1 MTYGDEDLFKQYG
14 YTDDFEQTT
23 PVTKQSSSNI
33 NTQANVDDLF
43 AQYGYDENKNSEPQ
57 TQVAQQPKPLSIQEQ
72 QKPVVQTTKPQVS
85 QELIVQNNEP
95 SSTLVLQGSVKKI
108 TPYQWFR
115 NNIRPA
121 HFLGDLGKST
131 ANAFREESIM
141 GANAITGA
149 KNWALDKVGLSK
161 WHRPTEEIKAER
173 EALIPKFKTNENAR
187 VANFVGDM
195 LGWAPMF
202 AAGGEG
208 IAAVKGGAKAAQVAN
223 VAAKTGRTTEQA
235 AKVLAR
241 REAINT
247 AVKKAAEKEFLKNAT
262 VAQQIIRPQTITNA
276 AKTANNAGMDMATFE
291 GLRHGLRTLGGEE
304 QENTMGQDILQGY
317 GMGAAFGGGASALG
331 SVAKPVA
338 KAIGNTE
345 FIQNVANKS
354 NEMLNSNDGISHF
367 VANFQ
372 NALNIGRNPKNA
384 NINKYRNF
392 EKLLQESGLP
402 EEEISANLLEYNKL
416 SARDKIRV
424 DKAVRK
430 QLMELDRP
438 STEKP
443 QFFGEEPTI
452 QTKQP
457 TLDDLVNTANE
468 DVLAEQYFGKPI
480 TVNKLNKV
488 EQAIDNGTP
497 ITKEAIEGKNT
508 GYEPNKPQYSPN
520 PADDINLFEQA
531 RDYDVP
537 QTDVGYAQ
545 TPVASKQPTLDLPKV
560 KTNTKKTLAEWKSK
574 YSTKDVPQEV
584 NRPVKSSEGINTHE
598 NTETLQNEPSIRPQ
612 DEHSVKELPK
622 KIIEPEKS
630 LDDMNV
636 TKLEAGEAEGA
647 NTSYSKINKKS
658 IKESDA
664 LDNGLAEEVPNSGR
678 FSSEDAEFNSWYDKY
693 EKADADTRAKMLEEK
708 ANSFS
713 KREEGLDFYN
723 KFSEQIDRDKVAFDR
738 NKPSGFKGLSKEYK
752 PSVSEKDLLDFTSK
766 FEAAD
771 TLPTKAKESRIHNE
785 ELANK
790 MQEMNGKQE
799 LEILGFG
806 RNKDIN
812 TRIAKNIAKVDK
824 NGYRTESGNKTL
836 EYLAF
841 GKLNKHNT
849 RIGLDQMY
857 KQIKNRIEKYKN
869 EGFATTRIEE
879 ALDKAYAR
887 KLKELGI
894 PMKEAKG
901 IPQHIEGESAYKTY
915 KENLNNRYGNKPYA
929 YKDKTVMGI
938 EPYKSDKFLSDK
950 FDITNENVDLSNTKF
965 AKSDRSVGS
974 EHKYVDYAD
983 EIANGDNEIA
993 KTIKD
998 ILGDESFSFEEMSG
1012 GGRNYSDGRVTI
1024 NSKNPVASQLKSLM
1038 HETHHK
1044 ISKAIAEACGK
1055 DSVEYKIFMEGESA
1069 NNAVHAFESKNPG
1082 ITNKF
1087 NETQKLIE
1095 NNKINEYYDVY
1106 DNLSNTGK
1114 KYYNEYE
1121 DLVTEYYNSII
1132 EKEANLA
1139 KNGKWQ
1145 FFGKD
1150 IKEYE
1155 QRLKEF
1161 NNRRFEGNRAQ
1172 IEGEN
1177 SLRYSK
1183 RPRANRSIED
1193 KKQLSEGLGSSTERQ
1208 FLEDRKE
1215 LNGNRYTGEQSDG
1228 EIQFD
1233 LSRSTK
1239 NKFGMEEKS
1248 NRREFRKTNFKS
1260 KKKNEQPIGLTSFKN
1275 SEIKIDRP
1283 KDIKSKD
1290 MPIGLKGIKEPNLKA
1305 TKYQKYDKSTGL
1317 SPKEWVNEVKETKK
1331 NYGLTDSKAR
1341 ALVKRAANEIKT
1353 TSDETERLLIKRGII
1368 TEEQAANRKKMVG
1381 SSTYIADNP
1390 EYTSDGKIDLTRT
1403 YEDLKEGVT
1412 GKREH
1417 RTVKNIHLE
1426 NAYKNTQ
1433 SYNAQAK
1440 YMNSVMDYVE
1450 KEFAKPIENGRVLS
1464 GYKAVNSK
1472 LLSNAIFGRY
1482 SKQWYETIYDGP
1494 EAISKAFKD
1503 EKVAKAW
1510 EELHKRTNTP
1520 DMQIPEEVYNSLFSG
1535 KGESA
1540 ADWISRYGSKHPFK
1554 SFGKLT
1560 SAVHDAMMEK
1570 FKQRVLTS
1578 ASFVMNNRI
1587 GNQIMIA
1594 AKSDNPGEYIKSL
1607 YDAFKIKNSDLPAGV
1622 LESNINNEIKSFN
1635 IRKKYTGYAP
1645 LDNAFNLFGGQLLDT
1660 STLKGMKKISAS
1672 TLNWFVGK
1680 PARGFAKWSDKV
1692 MRFNQK
1698 FEDFERRQVFAKHI
1712 NKERRELVKRTGQ
1725 KMITQQ
1731 EFVDQINKNSPLR
1744 EAIIEDIQNTLGDY
1758 NNFSKFEKDYLKRV
1772 VPFYSWYR
1780 TISRHTYQLAK
1791 KNPTRAALIM
1801 YELDDIKNNSQED
1814 LKEYQRG
1821 SIRTGKK
1828 NTLTG
1833 ENLVINKMHAM
1844 PYMTFREDLGVNP
1857 FIQVPA
1863 EALRGKKFFQDQ
1875 EISNKRYA
1883 RFYSGKDEKYYDTKT
1898 KKTLDKLPV
1907 STRLGYVGKQL
1918 LWNNALPYLDNP
1930 MLDVNKTAGLLANK
1944 LSKDDAKVDKGKWH
1958 MYDKSYDA
1966 TILGGFNIGD
1976 KVGTTKYTGKY
1987 GQDKE
1992 KEIKRSGKS
2001 RYSNGVAL
2009 LNRGLGLSIQNENPS
2024 DYFSE
2029 KEEKESLSHK
2039 LSVARRVKAWR
2050 AKHKKK

>member
-1 MTYGDEDLFKQYG
+1 MNYSSMSDEELLNIANGSSQRSNTKDYSSMS
-14 YTDDFEQTT
+14 DDELLNI
-23 PVTKQSSSNI
+23 VNGGSSN
-33 NTQANVDDLF
+33 QQSKSA
-43 AQYGYDENKNSEPQ
+43 
-57 TQVAQQPKPLSIQEQ
+57 VAQQPKPLSIQEQ
-72 QKPVVQTTKPQVS
+72 QKPQVS
-85 QELIVQNNEP
+85 QEPIIQNNEP
-95 SSTLVLQGSVKKI
+95 SSTLVLQGSVKKT

-149 KNWALDKVGLSK
+149 KNWALDKMGLNK
-161 WHRPTEEIKAER
+161 WHRPTKEVKAER
-173 EALIPKFKTNENAR
+173 EALIPKFNTNENAH

-202 AAGGEG
+202 AVGGEG
-208 IAAVKGGAKAAQVAN
+208 IAAIKGGAKAAKVAS
-223 VAAKTGRTTEQA
+223 VASKTGRTAEQA

-241 REAINT
+241 REAIN
-247 AVKKAAEKEFLKNAT
+247 AASKKAAEDAFLKDAS
-262 VAQQIIRPQTITNA
+262 VMQQIIRPQTFANA
-276 AKTANNAGMDMATFE
+276 AKTAHNAGMDMATFE

-304 QENTMGQDILQGY
+304 QENTFGQDVLQGY

-338 KAIGNTE
+338 KAIGKTE
-345 FIQNVANKS
+345 LAKNISGKVR
-354 NEMLNSNDGISHF
+354 EVTNSNDKISHA
-367 VANFQ
+367 VANFK
-372 NALNIGRNPKNA
+372 NAFNIGRNSKDSNV
-384 NINKYRNF
+384 NKYRDF

-402 EEEISANLLEYNKL
+402 EEEINANLLEYSNL

-430 QLMELDRP
+430 QLMELERP
-438 STEKP
+438 STERP

-452 QTKQP
+452 QTNQP
-457 TLDDLVNTANE
+457 TLDDLINPSGRNSFV
-468 DVLAEQYFGKPI
+468 EQQSQMQPI
-480 TVNKLNKV
+480 EKLNKI
-488 EQAIDNGTP
+488 EEALNNGTP
-497 ITKEAIEGKNT
+497 ITRKAIYEATPEEYNYLADQLKQGNNWDDVQVAEFLKDNGIGLKEEPIVNQGFEST
-508 GYEPNKPQYSPN
+508 PYEFN

-531 RDYDVP
+531 RDYNVS
-537 QTDVGYAQ
+537 QNNIGYAQ
-545 TPVASKQPTLDLPKV
+545 TPVSPKQPTLDLPKV
-560 KTNTKKTLAEWKSK
+560 KPNTKKTLAEWKSK
-574 YSTKDVPQEV
+574 YSKKNTSVEEG
-584 NRPVKSSEGINTHE
+584 RPVESSEGINTHE
-598 NTETLQNEPSIRPQ
+598 EVKTHQNESSINTQNEDLPRTIRHEGTTYYLDPETGTHGAKIIRP
-612 DEHSVKELPK
+612 EE
-622 KIIEPEKS
+622 
-630 LDDMNV
+630 V
-636 TKLEAGEAEGA
+636 TKYDKTYYKQTQSPKNGELSDKPTNIRKITDPLDTTIDRIESGEAEGD
-647 NTSYSKINKKS
+647 NTSYNKLNRKT

-664 LDNGLAEEVPNSGR
+664 LDNGLVEEVPNSGR
-678 FSSEDAEFNSWYDKY
+678 FASEDAEFNSWYDKY
-693 EKADADTRAKMLEEK
+693 EKADTDTRAKMLEEK
-708 ANSFS
+708 VNSFS

-738 NKPSGFKGLSKEYK
+738 NKPSGYKDLEKPYK
-752 PSVSEKDLLDFTSK
+752 PSVSEEDLLDFTSK
-766 FEAAD
+766 FKAAG
-771 TLPTKAKESRIHNE
+771 TLPKIKDKESVMR
-785 ELANK
+785 A
-790 MQEMNGKQE
+790 
-799 LEILGFG
+799 
-806 RNKDIN
+806 
-812 TRIAKNIAKVDK
+812 
-824 NGYRTESGNKTL
+824 
-836 EYLAF
+836 
-841 GKLNKHNT
+841 
-849 RIGLDQMY
+849 
-857 KQIKNRIEKYKN
+857 
-869 EGFATTRIEE
+869 ATNNN
-879 ALDKAYAR
+879 
-887 KLKELGI
+887 LK
-894 PMKEAKG
+894 
-901 IPQHIEGESAYKTY
+901 YKTY
-915 KENLNNRYGNKPYA
+915 KDYNAFLGKINNANSLKAKEKVYNEIKDTLLNNEMTKYDYKLHKQLDDA
-929 YKDKTVMGI
+929 YKYSVYTFK
-938 EPYKSDKFLSDK
+938 KKFPFLEDK
-950 FDITNENVDLSNTKF
+950 FDITDDNVDLSNTKF
-965 AKSDRSVGS
+965 AQSNRSVGS
-974 EHKYVDYAD
+974 EHKFVDYAD
-983 EIANGDNEIA
+983 EIANGDSEIA
-993 KTIKD
+993 QAIKD
-998 ILGDESFSFEEMSG
+998 ILKDEKFSFEEMSS
-1012 GGRNYSDGRVTI
+1012 GGRNYADGKVTI
-1024 NSKNPVASQLKSLM
+1024 NSKNSVVSQLRSLM

-1044 ISKAIAEACGK
+1044 ISKSIAKACGK
-1055 DSVEYKIFMEGESA
+1055 DSPEYKAFIEGEAA
-1069 NNAVHAFESKNPG
+1069 NNAMHDFEAKNPG
-1082 ITNKF
+1082 IANKLDEA
-1087 NETQKLIE
+1087 NKYYE
-1095 NNKINEYYDVY
+1095 NGEYEKSLSVY

-1121 DLVTEYYNSII
+1121 DLVTNYYNSII
-1132 EKEANLA
+1132 ESEANLT
-1139 KNGKWQ
+1139 KDSKWQ

-1150 IKEYE
+1150 LKYYG

-1161 NNRRFEGNRAQ
+1161 NNRRFE
-1172 IEGEN
+1172 E
-1177 SLRYSK
+1177 
-1183 RPRANRSIED
+1183 NRSQVERKNISRNNEQSRT
-1193 KKQLSEGLGSSTERQ
+1193 KRSMGNKEQLSEGLGSSSERQ
-1208 FLEDRKE
+1208 FLED
-1215 LNGNRYTGEQSDG
+1215 
-1228 EIQFD
+1228 
-1233 LSRSTK
+1233 
-1239 NKFGMEEKS
+1239 
-1248 NRREFRKTNFKS
+1248 
-1260 KKKNEQPIGLTSFKN
+1260 
-1275 SEIKIDRP
+1275 KI
-1283 KDIKSKD
+1283 
-1290 MPIGLKGIKEPNLKA
+1290 IGLKGIKEPNLKA

-1317 SPKEWVNEVKETKK
+1317 SPKEWLNEVKVTKK

-1381 SSTYIADNP
+1381 SSTYIADRP
-1390 EYTSDGKIDLTRT
+1390 EYTADGKIDLTRT

-1426 NAYKNTQ
+1426 NAYRNTQ

-1472 LLSNAIFGRY
+1472 LLSNAVFGRY
-1482 SKQWYETIYDGP
+1482 SKQWYETIYDGH

-1540 ADWISRYGSKHPFK
+1540 ADWISRYGSKDILK
-1554 SFGKLT
+1554 SIGKLT
-1560 SAVHDAMMEK
+1560 SAVHDAMMER

-1594 AKSDNPGEYIKSL
+1594 AHSDNPGEYIKSL

-1660 STLKGMKKISAS
+1660 STLKGMKKVSAS

-1680 PARGFAKWSDKV
+1680 PARAFAKWSDKV

-1731 EFVDQINKNSPLR
+1731 EFVDQINKNSPLK

-1821 SIRTGKK
+1821 SIRTGVK
-1828 NTLTG
+1828 NKLTG
-1833 ENLVINKMHAM
+1833 DNLVINKMHAM

-1863 EALRGKKFFQDQ
+1863 EAIRGKKFFQDQ
-1875 EISNKRYA
+1875 EISNERYA
-1883 RFYSGKDEKYYDTKT
+1883 RFYEGKDEKYYDTKT
-1898 KKTLDKLPV
+1898 GKTLDKLPA
-1907 STRLGYVGKQL
+1907 STRIGYVGKQL
-1918 LWNNALPYLDNP
+1918 LWNNAFPYLDNP
-1930 MLDVNKTAGLLANK
+1930 MLDVNKTSGVFFNK
-1944 LSKDDAKVDKGKWH
+1944 FSKDASKKDKGQWH

-1966 TILGGFNIGD
+1966 TVFGGFNIGD
-1976 KVGTTKYTGKY
+1976 KVGTAKYKGKY
-1987 GQDKE
+1987 NQDKE
-1992 KEIKRSGKS
+1992 KEVIRSGKS
-2001 RYSNGVAL
+2001 RYRNRTAL
-2009 LNRGLGLSIQNENPS
+2009 LNRAFGLSIQNENPK